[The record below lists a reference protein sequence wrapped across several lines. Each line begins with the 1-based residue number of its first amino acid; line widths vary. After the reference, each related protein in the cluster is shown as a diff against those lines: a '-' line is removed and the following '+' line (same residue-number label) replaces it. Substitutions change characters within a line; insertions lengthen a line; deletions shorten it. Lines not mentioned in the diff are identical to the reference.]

1 MCPNKSFF
9 CDHVDIKNVIFRGQ
23 FHQRIGAMAQGP
35 SAGQVL
41 FHHMYWNC
49 YFCTILPFDVLW
61 HIKCAKKSLNIFL
74 RKLQINE
81 AAQSSTLQEFSY
93 EFQLDP
99 ENLNTSRTFC
109 RRVLILHEPR
119 WVLSLF
125 SSQALD
131 ILGSRKQV
139 PDKQTSPVI
148 RKVEFQ
154 LTRL

>member
-1 MCPNKSFF
+1 MLISKMSSLEVNFTKGSAQWHKDLAQDKF
-9 CDHVDIKNVIFRGQ
+9 CFTTCIEIVTYAQ
-23 FHQRIGAMAQGP
+23 FLP
-35 SAGQVL
+35 S
-41 FHHMYWNC
+41 
-49 YFCTILPFDVLW
+49 FDVLR

-109 RRVLILHEPR
+109 RRILILHEPR